1 MARAT
6 VMVVDDERNMLR
18 TLESI
23 LRADGYD
30 AVLAGSGREALE
42 KLAAQPVQAMICD
55 ARMPAMDGFELL
67 AQARKSYPHI
77 PVIMITAYATPKL
90 AVKAV
95 KGGAADYLSKP
106 FEPEELLH
114 VIRTVIHGEILEEEN
129 RQLKRLL
136 GRQYDVD
143 DLIGECPA
151 VREVRELI
159 RVTAPT
165 DASVLLVGES
175 GTGKEMVASALH
187 LRSQR
192 ARKPYLSINCA
203 AIPENLL
210 ESELFGHERGA
221 FTGAVKQRLGRF
233 EDAIGGTLFLD
244 EIGDMSPQLQSKLL
258 RVLENKTFQRVGGNA
273 DIAAD
278 VRVIAATNQDVRAAL
293 ANGKLRQDLYHR
305 LNVVQI
311 TLPPLRERGSD
322 IELLAAHFLHLFA
335 EALRKRIVGFDADA
349 TQLIKTYYW
358 PGNVRELRNAI
369 ERAVI
374 VETSEHIQARSL
386 PTTVGQLEGPLG
398 EKPVPAN
405 LEEALTQYER
415 GLIEGALRRTR
426 GRIGDAAQ
434 ALGISRHALRYRMQR
449 LGMNVDE
456 VV

>member
-23 LRADGYD
+23 LKADGYD
-30 AVLAGSGREALE
+30 AVLAASGREALD
-42 KLAAQPVQAMICD
+42 KLPDQPVQAIVCD
-55 ARMPAMDGFELL
+55 ARMPEMDGFQLL
-67 AQARKSYPHI
+67 ANTRKRYPHI

-95 KGGAADYLSKP
+95 KGGAADYISKP

-114 VIRTVIHGEILEEEN
+114 VIRTVIHGELLEEEN
-129 RQLKRLL
+129 RQLKGLL
-136 GRQYDVD
+136 GRQFDVD

-151 VREVRELI
+151 MKDVRDLI
-159 RVTAPT
+159 QVAAPT

-175 GTGKEMVASALH
+175 GTGKEMAASALH
-187 LRSQR
+187 LRSRR
-192 ARKPYLSINCA
+192 ATKPYLSINCA

-221 FTGAVKQRLGRF
+221 FTGAIKQRLGRF
-233 EDAIGGTLFLD
+233 EDADGGTLFLD

-258 RVLENKTFQRVGGNA
+258 RVLETKCFQRVGGNA
-273 DIAAD
+273 DITVD
-278 VRVIAATNQDVRAAL
+278 VRVIAATNQDIRAAL
-293 ANGKLRQDLYHR
+293 NSGKFRADLYHR
-305 LNVVQI
+305 LNVMEI
-311 TLPPLRERGSD
+311 KFPPLRERSGD
-322 IELLAAHFLHLFA
+322 VEVLATHFLRHFT
-335 EALRKRIVGFDADA
+335 EALRKRIVDFSDAA
-349 TQLIKTYYW
+349 RQLMHTYHW

-374 VETSEHIQARSL
+374 VETTDHVQARSL
-386 PTTVGQLEGPLG
+386 PTTVGELQGPLG
-398 EKPVPAN
+398 DKPVPAN
-405 LEEALTQYER
+405 IEEALAQYEG
-415 GLIEGALRRTR
+415 GLIENALRRHR
-426 GRIGDAAQ
+426 GRITEAAQ
-434 ALGISRHALRYRMQR
+434 SLGISRHALRYRMQR